1 MSLCSTLFCFSK
13 RIFTLVFFCFFS
25 LKWDDRRSDFWT
37 RLLGFYWVSVWR
49 STRVTFTFGPPI
61 SDENFSSSSAAATKC
76 PLCRSG
82 CCAEFLPCSR
92 AVFFFFTFYRVRE
105 RERERERERTSH
117 GRARSGR
124 HFVGRQKGRLWSAWF
139 FIHSFPSLSL
149 SLSLALFRS
158 SIGEKK
164 KEKEP
169 KKINK

>member
-105 RERERERERTSH
+105 RERERERESERVME
-117 GRARSGR
+117 GRGLDAISLAARKGAY
-124 HFVGRQKGRLWSAWF
+124 GRLDF
-139 FIHSFPSLSL
+139 LFIHFPLSL

-169 KKINK
+169 KKIK